1 MRAEFSEFTF
11 GFSLVSELAH
21 LLGCRAVPVFP
32 SLIMEG
38 SDGGGY
44 DVEMSL
50 GAVPL
55 YLQFKLSEHL
65 KTNRAKEAQNHPDV
79 IQAPYKRFA
88 ITSSDVS
95 KQHEML
101 VALNQTHAHVFY
113 SAPNFYTYAALNR
126 FWTRGSVSDNT
137 LYVRPNEIGPI
148 EDGLRHTIC
157 FNGLSFAD
165 GNCFLFSKPKP
176 VPALAFDRV
185 RVGLSRAL
193 EEAKTPLRDLLPNW
207 MEDLRTAREAGERL
221 HEIRAA
227 AVEKQRA
234 EDRLAKED
242 SDATDVVER
251 HALVSDSFKVI
262 DPEPEAVAL
271 PRPRPIPLSQADE
284 DRAGL
289 SDFGREVATVFQAQA
304 FILQAQS

>member
-38 SDGGGY
+38 SDGGGF

-50 GAVPL
+50 GAIPL
-55 YLQFKLSEHL
+55 YLPFKLSEHL
-65 KTNRAKEAQNHPDV
+65 KTNQAKEAQNHPDV

-101 VALNQTHAHVFY
+101 VALNQTHAHVSY
-113 SAPNFYTYAALNR
+113 CAPNFNTNAALNR

-137 LYVRPNEIGPI
+137 LYLRPNEIGPI
-148 EDGLRHTIC
+148 EDGLKHTIC
-157 FNGLSFAD
+157 FNGLSFAN
-165 GNCFLFSKPKP
+165 GNCFLFSKRKP

-185 RVGLSRAL
+185 RVDLSRAL
-193 EEAKTPLRDLLPNW
+193 EEARTPLRDLLPVW
-207 MEDLRTAREAGERL
+207 MKDLRSAREAGERL
-221 HEIRAA
+221 HEVRAA

-234 EDRLAKED
+234 EDRIARQDTDDLGVV
-242 SDATDVVER
+242 DAR
-251 HALVSDSFKVI
+251 PLYRDSFNVI
-262 DPEPEAVAL
+262 EAEPEAVPL
-271 PRPRPIPLSQADE
+271 PRPRPIPRSQADQ

-289 SDFGREVATVFQAQA
+289 SDFGREVATTFQAQA
-304 FILQAQS
+304 FILQAKS